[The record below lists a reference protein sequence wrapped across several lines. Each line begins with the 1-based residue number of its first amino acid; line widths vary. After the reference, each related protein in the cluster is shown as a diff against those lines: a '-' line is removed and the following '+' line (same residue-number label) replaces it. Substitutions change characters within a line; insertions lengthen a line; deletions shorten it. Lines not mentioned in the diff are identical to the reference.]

1 MQNIIR
7 EPFYF
12 CFYNFGQGIDLYLY
26 IKNTSTFS
34 ICYIK
39 TICNSVF
46 VTFQIPIFNGLYYL
60 MIVKFKRMTIL
71 TNAKTISV
79 FNVRKCIYIHF

>member
-12 CFYNFGQGIDLYLY
+12 CFYNIGQGIDLYLY
-26 IKNTSTFS
+26 KKKTHVNLFHLL
-34 ICYIK
+34 K

-46 VTFQIPIFNGLYYL
+46 VTFQMPIFNGLYYL
-60 MIVKFKRMTIL
+60 MIVKFKRIIL
-71 TNAKTISV
+71 KAKNISV

>member
-1 MQNIIR
+1 MQKIIG

-26 IKNTSTFS
+26 EKNTSTFS

-39 TICNSVF
+39 TIYNSVC
-46 VTFQIPIFNGLYYL
+46 VTFQMPIFNGLYYL
-60 MIVKFKRMTIL
+60 MIVKFKSMIIL
-71 TNAKTISV
+71 KAKPISV
-79 FNVRKCIYIHF
+79 FNVRQCIYIHF